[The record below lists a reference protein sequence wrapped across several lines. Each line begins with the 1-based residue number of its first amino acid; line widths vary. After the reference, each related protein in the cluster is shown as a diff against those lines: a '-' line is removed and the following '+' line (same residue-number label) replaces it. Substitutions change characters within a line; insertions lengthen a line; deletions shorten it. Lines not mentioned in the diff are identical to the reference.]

1 MFHPFG
7 VSELERGKAPR
18 PVEKEGRREREK
30 SRPGKAAVKREGAD
44 RDLRGFPREERE
56 VWGGE
61 RPSREAGRL
70 DGRPWWPVCTG
81 GSVRPSPGVSE
92 LILDTPPCLHAGV
105 LSTSRALSRQNVALA
120 LPSPS
125 KAGEGLWAP
134 NGAMLSS
141 PTHVPL
147 PSPYPTSLSSGPLY
161 RRREEEGRGRAHT
174 LRFAFW
180 WPPCPPVCLCEGWCR
195 KKPEKY
201 LGTVYCFYKRFFFV
215 ASWRL
220 VGPGHWPCTGCKE
233 TLCNHKLAASHRPL
247 MHGLCHKGR
256 GLTRICAQIW

>member
-1 MFHPFG
+1 MG
-7 VSELERGKAPR
+7 WGKALEGGRALGRTPLVARVHRRVCATLSRGLGAHPR
-18 PVEKEGRREREK
+18 HAPVPARRR
-30 SRPGKAAVKREGAD
+30 AQYV
-44 RDLRGFPREERE
+44 
-56 VWGGE
+56 
-61 RPSREAGRL
+61 
-70 DGRPWWPVCTG
+70 
-81 GSVRPSPGVSE
+81 
-92 LILDTPPCLHAGV
+92 
-105 LSTSRALSRQNVALA
+105 SRALSRQNVALA